1 MLVTPEGISD
11 ALKRN
16 EVDAT
21 TGDRATVRLLFAGW
35 EFACVRRGG

>member
-21 TGDRATVRLLFAGW
+21 TGNRATVRLFAGW